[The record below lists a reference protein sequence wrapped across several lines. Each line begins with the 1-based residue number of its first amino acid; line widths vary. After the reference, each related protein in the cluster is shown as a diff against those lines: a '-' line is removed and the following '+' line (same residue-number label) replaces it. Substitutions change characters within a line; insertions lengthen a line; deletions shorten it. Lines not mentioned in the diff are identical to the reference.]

1 MTPQEAC
8 LQTGTNYYENIEQIK
23 EALDWAK
30 KHDVNPIW
38 AQALQEFD
46 SEESEPSDKGDTE
59 SRGTSPAK
67 DDGKN

>member
-46 SEESEPSDKGDTE
+46 TEDTEPSGKDYQESKGD
-59 SRGTSPAK
+59 SPK
-67 DDGKN
+67 HDDKN